1 METRG
6 QRIQRIRKEKGLSQR
21 DVADRV
27 GVDPMSVSRWER
39 DETTPR
45 DGTRDALAGL
55 LGISV
60 AVMEGYVE
68 ASPEQFTLQDI
79 ARVLADALQGEKR
92 ANATR
97 WADRRQR
104 QAPFAVERR
113 QSVTA

>member
-6 QRIQRIRKEKGLSQR
+6 QRIKRIRKARGLSQR
-21 DVADRV
+21 QVADRV

-45 DGTRDALAGL
+45 DETRDALAGL

-68 ASPEQFTLQDI
+68 ASPEHFTLQDI
-79 ARVLADALQGEKR
+79 ARVLADALQGGKR
-92 ANATR
+92 DNAQR

-104 QAPFAVERR
+104 HEPVPEERR
-113 QSVTA
+113 QVVNA